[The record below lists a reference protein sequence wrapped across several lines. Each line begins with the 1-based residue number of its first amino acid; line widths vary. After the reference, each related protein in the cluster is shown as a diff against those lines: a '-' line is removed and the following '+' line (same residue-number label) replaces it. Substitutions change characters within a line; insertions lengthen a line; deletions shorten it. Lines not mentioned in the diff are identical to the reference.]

1 MRYYRGGARTHVCSP
16 SDAETLVKS
25 AVQRQMD
32 PKGSFVR
39 WCTGRKEVGGKLAK
53 LPPAVRQRIQFSG
66 KRLIFWSSF
75 GGDLCGN
82 LNGYKCPGSQFHCCP
97 RDRNI
102 ARTCGA
108 RHTFCPPGLF
118 HTKERAY
125 TLPKP
130 KKIAHPMQVIL
141 HTGAHC
147 TDEDRL
153 LKGVLRNAE
162 SWRHAGVA
170 IPGPSR
176 YRNLLTEA
184 MNKLRRDAPS
194 PDTRDLLLDAI
205 LQEDAGDLSRLV
217 LSNDNFFSVPKLM
230 FQNGYIYHRAE
241 ERLSTMAKV
250 FEGDELNL
258 FMGLRDPAS
267 FLPAAF
273 AATPHDDFATFMEGV
288 DPMRFRWSDLIRRI
302 SATVPNMPITLWCN
316 EDTPFLWGQIM
327 RELAGIALNRKITGA
342 FDLYAQ
348 IISREGM
355 QRFRA
360 FLKENPTITE
370 RQKRRVMIAFLDKY
384 ALDDMLE
391 DELDLPGWDAA
402 YVDMLTE
409 IYEYDLEIIAAL
421 PNVRLLTP
429 DT

>member
-1 MRYYRGGARTHVCSP
+1 
-16 SDAETLVKS
+16 
-25 AVQRQMD
+25 
-32 PKGSFVR
+32 
-39 WCTGRKEVGGKLAK
+39 
-53 LPPAVRQRIQFSG
+53 
-66 KRLIFWSSF
+66 
-75 GGDLCGN
+75 
-82 LNGYKCPGSQFHCCP
+82 
-97 RDRNI
+97 
-102 ARTCGA
+102 
-108 RHTFCPPGLF
+108 
-118 HTKERAY
+118 
-125 TLPKP
+125 
-130 KKIAHPMQVIL
+130 MQVIL

-162 SWRHAGVA
+162 SWRHEGVA